1 MIRTFR
7 PFSVALLALVP
18 LAGLTAAPAQAE
30 TKFEALLAR
39 FGGADRYEGIAS
51 SNGRIEAQSV
61 DVATKYAGRVT
72 EVMAGEGDIV
82 EAGTVLA
89 QLDDRDAKAQ
99 LLAAQA
105 TVLQA
110 QASKQMAEASVMQ
123 AQSALDVAQT
133 SFDRVKK
140 LSTDGHASQATL
152 DDATNALNSAKASL
166 ASATAQVSNA
176 DAMIAAAEADVERLK
191 IALDDLTIRAPIR
204 GRILYRLREPGEVMA
219 AGASVFTMLDL
230 TDVYMNLYL
239 PASVAGI
246 LAAGDEARMILD
258 PIPQFVVPA
267 TVSFISPQ
275 AQFTPKSVETETER
289 EDLVFR
295 VKLTIP
301 RDLLAQFETQVK
313 SGVRGIG
320 FVRSAPGAEWPDD
333 LTVNV
338 PE

>member
-1 MIRTFR
+1 M
-7 PFSVALLALVP
+7 SLALLLALP
-18 LAGLTAAPAQAE
+18 GAPALAE

-72 EVMAGEGDIV
+72 EVLAGEGDIV
-82 EAGTVLA
+82 EAGAVLA

-123 AQSALDVAQT
+123 AQSALAVAQT
-133 SFDRVKK
+133 SFDRVKT
-140 LSTDGHASQATL
+140 LNADGHASQAAL
-152 DDATNALNSAKASL
+152 DDATNALNTAKAAL
-166 ASATAQVSNA
+166 ATAKAQISNA
-176 DAMIAAAEADVERLK
+176 DAAIAASEADVERLK
-191 IALDDLTIRAPIR
+191 IGLDDLTIRAPIR
-204 GRILYRLREPGEVMA
+204 GRVLYKLREPGEVMA
-219 AGASVFTMLDL
+219 AGAAVVTLLDL
-230 TDVYMNLYL
+230 TDVYMNIYL
-239 PASVAGI
+239 PASVVGT
-246 LAAGDEARMILD
+246 LASGDEARMVLD
-258 PIPQFVVPA
+258 PIPQYVVPA
-267 TVSFISPQ
+267 RVTFISPQ
-275 AQFTPKSVETETER
+275 AQFTPKSVETAEER

-295 VKLTIP
+295 VKLAIP
-301 RDLLAQFETQVK
+301 RELLEKFEAQVK
-313 SGVRGIG
+313 SGVRGLG
-320 FVRSAPGAEWPDD
+320 FVRAAPGAEWPAD